1 MIDKVRFM
9 EPRIL
14 RIGEEVTGK
23 CKDMKM
29 GRSKKFF
36 QVKLGEDEFYLP
48 KDVGSSLLK
57 SREKGYEVFTIH
69 RTWDVYEI
77 KPVAESV

>member
-1 MIDKVRFM
+1 MG
-9 EPRIL
+9 PRIL
-14 RIGEEVTGK
+14 RVGEEATGK
-23 CKDMKM
+23 CRDMKM

-36 QVKLGEDEFYLP
+36 QVKLGEEEFYLP

-57 SREKGYEVFTIH
+57 SRERGYEVFTIH

-77 KPVAESV
+77 RPIAEGG